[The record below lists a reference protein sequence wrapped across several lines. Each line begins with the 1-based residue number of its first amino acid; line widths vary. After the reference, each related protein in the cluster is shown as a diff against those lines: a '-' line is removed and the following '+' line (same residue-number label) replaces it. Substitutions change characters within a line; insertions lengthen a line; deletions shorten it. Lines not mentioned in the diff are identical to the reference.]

1 VRPQNATTRLGSTI
15 PTGDLLACGIAA
27 APLFLAV
34 VLVQAA
40 TREGFDL
47 TRHPISLLSLGD
59 RGWIQIANFVVTGGL
74 YLACAIGMRRVL
86 HPGPGGRWGPWLV
99 GVHGLG
105 MVVAGVF
112 LADAGAGYPP
122 GAPAGA
128 PEQLTWHGLLHELGF
143 ITANL
148 AWIGFCV
155 VFARRFA
162 RLGRRGWSGV
172 CLAVLAA
179 VLVVS
184 AWPHLESLSTR
195 LVLST
200 ALSSTLVAV
209 IAHLVR
215 REDSRASP
223 DGGVVALA
231 SDAGLPFRVNND
243 EFR

>member
-105 MVVAGVF
+105 TSRRTPTGR
-112 LADAGAGYPP
+112 LP
-122 GAPAGA
+122 GS
-128 PEQLTWHGLLHELGF
+128 
-143 ITANL
+143 
-148 AWIGFCV
+148 
-155 VFARRFA
+155 
-162 RLGRRGWSGV
+162 GRRG
-172 CLAVLAA
+172 
-179 VLVVS
+179 
-184 AWPHLESLSTR
+184 R
-195 LVLST
+195 LGP
-200 ALSSTLVAV
+200 
-209 IAHLVR
+209 R
-215 REDSRASP
+215 P
-223 DGGVVALA
+223 PGP
-231 SDAGLPFRVNND
+231 AG
-243 EFR
+243 